1 LRISCR
7 EYDASAHG
15 LGRLCLAALAL
26 LALLMWLIT
35 AGTAIA
41 QGAPKQ
47 GPKKAKP
54 SAVQQKAAPK
64 PTLPD
69 PYKLNLL
76 IRSTILAVNQANQTG
91 NYTVLR
97 DLSSPD
103 FQRANSAA
111 RLGAIFANLRGQGI
125 NLSPV
130 ILVPPALDESA
141 TITPGGMLKLVG
153 HFPTKP
159 LRINFQMLFQVVEG
173 RWRLFGLAVNTVPA
187 AAAAPKQTN
196 PTAIKKKPKKL
207 N

>member
-7 EYDASAHG
+7 EYDASARG
-15 LGRLCLAALAL
+15 LGRLCLAALVP

-54 SAVQQKAAPK
+54 SAAQRKAAPK

-97 DLSSPD
+97 ALASPR
-103 FQRANSAA
+103 FQKGNSKA
-111 RLGAIFANLRGQGI
+111 
-125 NLSPV
+125 
-130 ILVPPALDESA
+130 
-141 TITPGGMLKLVG
+141 
-153 HFPTKP
+153 
-159 LRINFQMLFQVVEG
+159 
-173 RWRLFGLAVNTVPA
+173 
-187 AAAAPKQTN
+187 
-196 PTAIKKKPKKL
+196 
-207 N
+207 